1 MKKKYKKPKNAHGLC
16 EAAVGIDPN
25 SRQPRIIRCTK
36 PGVWLYI
43 DETRKSQIGAVLCD
57 ECCKA
62 IEERDNARR
71 EKENVGQKVDS

>member
-36 PGVWLYI
+36 PAVWLYI
-43 DETRKSQIGAVLCD
+43 NDAGKSQIGATLCD
-57 ECCKA
+57 DCCTK
-62 IEERDNARR
+62 IEEQDNARR
-71 EKENVGQKVDS
+71 EKENSGKTLGG